1 MTGGRRDGFTL
12 IELMMVVMIVGI
24 LARLAL
30 PAYQGLVLKA
40 RAAEALGDINAIRV
54 AAYAYNADTN
64 QWPADVNRGVLPP
77 ELEPYLGE
85 DFSFDREHYRLDWD
99 NWMMPDGSPRY
110 PDLGV
115 LVGVSITTTNEALG
129 NALIELVGENTVQY
143 TIDEH
148 YTFFILAAS

>member
-1 MTGGRRDGFTL
+1 
-12 IELMMVVMIVGI
+12 MVVMIVSI

-64 QWPADVNRGVLPP
+64 SWPADVNRGTLPP

-85 DFSFDREHYRLDWD
+85 GFSFDREHYRLDWD
-99 NWMMPDGSPRY
+99 NWIMPDGSPQNSS
-110 PDLGV
+110 GV
-115 LVGVSITTTNEALG
+115 LVGVSMVTDNEALG
-129 NALIELVGENTVQY
+129 DALIELLGGNTAQY
-143 TIDEH
+143 TISEH
-148 YTFFILAAS
+148 YTFVVLAASN